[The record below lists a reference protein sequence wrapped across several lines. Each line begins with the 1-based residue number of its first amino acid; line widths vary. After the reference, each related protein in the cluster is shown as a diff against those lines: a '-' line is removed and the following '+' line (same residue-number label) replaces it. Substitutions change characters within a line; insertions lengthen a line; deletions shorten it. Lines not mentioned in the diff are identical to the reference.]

1 MRKLLLIGIILAAIA
16 IIAVPSYL
24 VGFNLG
30 RSRVAPE
37 KENNLRL
44 EIQDQILERLE
55 ERPVSPVLQ
64 TDSGIINGTIK
75 EIRESSLVVMR
86 TAATYEDLV
95 KEPEKEIVLTVTPD
109 TKIYFQTI
117 EPASEP
123 GKPSTTANH
132 VITLKELVAG
142 ETIVAELDREQSNPD
157 APVAKQIIVN
167 ER

>member
-1 MRKLLLIGIILAAIA
+1 MRKLLLILIALTGVA

-30 RSRVAPE
+30 RTHLAPE

-44 EIQDQILERLE
+44 EIQDEILQRLE
-55 ERPVSPVLQ
+55 NTPVSPVQQ
-64 TDSGIINGTIK
+64 TDQGIVNGTIK

-86 TAATYEDLV
+86 TAATYADVV

-117 EPASEP
+117 EPAAET
-123 GKPSTTANH
+123 GKPSKPVDH
-132 VITLKELVAG
+132 IISLKDLVEG
-142 ETIVAELDREQSNPD
+142 ETIVAELDAEQSAPKS
-157 APVAKQIIVN
+157 PVAKLIIVN